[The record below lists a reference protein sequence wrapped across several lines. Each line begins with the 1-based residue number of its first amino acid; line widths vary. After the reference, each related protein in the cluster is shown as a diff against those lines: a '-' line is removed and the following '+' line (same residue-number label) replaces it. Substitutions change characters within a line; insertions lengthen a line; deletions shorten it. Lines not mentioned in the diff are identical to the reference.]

1 MDTFINDV
9 KARDRA
15 KEKLERLRPEALSDK
30 ELLALIL
37 GKGCASD
44 KTMERAG
51 KILSAFPLGL
61 KSLSF
66 EALKRVKG
74 LGANG
79 AATLAAAYEL
89 AKRDNSKDYR
99 PVLDSPSRVMEQ
111 IPVEVRGGQKEHFIA
126 LYLNTRNQLIKFE
139 TVSIGTLSAS
149 LVHPRE
155 VFGPGISHSAAAL
168 IVAHNHPSGDCAPS
182 PEDKVATRRLKE
194 SGELLGI
201 PLLDHLIVSDR
212 SVFSFREHGLI

>member
-1 MDTFINDV
+1 MDSLINDLHPQ
-9 KARDRA
+9 DRP
-15 KEKLERLRPEALSDK
+15 KEKLARLSPEALSDK

-37 GKGCASD
+37 GKGCATD
-44 KTMERAG
+44 KTMEQAG
-51 KILSAFPLGL
+51 KILASFPSGL

-66 EALKRVKG
+66 EALRRVKG

-79 AATLAAAYEL
+79 AAALVAAYEL

-111 IPVEVRGGQKEHFIA
+111 IPAEVRNGRKEHFVA
-126 LYLNTRNQLIKFE
+126 LYLNARSQLIKYE

-155 VFGPGISHSAAAL
+155 VFAPGIAHSAAA
-168 IVAHNHPSGDCAPS
+168 IVVAHNHPSGDTHPS
-182 PEDKVATRRLKE
+182 AEDKDATRRLQR

-201 PLLDHLIVSDR
+201 PLLDHLVVSDR
-212 SVFSFREHGLI
+212 SVFSFKEAGLL

>member
-1 MDTFINDV
+1 MDTLINDLHPQ
-9 KARDRA
+9 DRPQ
-15 KEKLERLRPEALSDK
+15 EKLTRLSPEALSDK

-37 GKGCASD
+37 GKGHATD
-44 KTMERAG
+44 KTMEQAG
-51 KILSAFPLGL
+51 KILASFPGGL
-61 KSLSF
+61 KSLSY
-66 EALKRVKG
+66 ETLRRVKG

-111 IPVEVRGGQKEHFIA
+111 IPAEVRNGRKEHFIA
-126 LYLNTRNQLIKFE
+126 LYLNARSQLIRYE

-155 VFGPGISHSAAAL
+155 VFGPGIAHSAAAL
-168 IVAHNHPSGDCAPS
+168 VVAHNLCDASHKLCNVKSN
-182 PEDKVATRRLKE
+182 
-194 SGELLGI
+194 I
-201 PLLDHLIVSDR
+201 M
-212 SVFSFREHGLI
+212 

>member
-1 MDTFINDV
+1 MDTFINDL
-9 KARDRA
+9 KTQDGA
-15 KEKLERLRPEALSDK
+15 KEKLARLSPEALSDQ

-37 GKGCASD
+37 GKGCATE
-44 KTMERAG
+44 KTTEQAG
-51 KILSAFPLGL
+51 KILSSFPAGL

-66 EALKRVKG
+66 EALRKVKG
-74 LGANG
+74 LGVNG

-89 AKRDNSKDYR
+89 FRRDNSKDYR

-111 IPVEVRGGQKEHFIA
+111 IPAEVRSGRKEHFIA
-126 LYLNTRNQLIKFE
+126 LYLNSRNQLIKFE

-168 IVAHNHPSGDCAPS
+168 VVAHNHPSGDTQPS
-182 PEDKVATRRLKE
+182 PEDKDATKRLQR

-201 PLLDHLIVSDR
+201 PLLDHLIVSEH
-212 SVFSFREHGLI
+212 SVFSFRENGLI